1 MKRYSISLAV
11 TEMQTETMRCH
22 FSNIRPIKKNCVIIT
37 SAGDN
42 TENLTLSRIAD
53 ETNYDQL

>member
-22 FSNIRPIKKNCVIIT
+22 FSNIRSIKKNRVIIT

-42 TENLTLSRIAD
+42 TENLTLSRIA